1 MVNQDDKTKVL
12 PQIRRSWRERM
23 VLSMLITGG
32 LLTMVWIVILT
43 ALAVQI
49 IGAVAGTG
57 GHG

>member
-1 MVNQDDKTKVL
+1 MINQDNKTEVL

-23 VLSMLITGG
+23 VLPMLITGG

-43 ALAVQI
+43 ALALQI

>member
-1 MVNQDDKTKVL
+1 MINQNNKTKIL

-23 VLSMLITGG
+23 VLTMLITGG

-43 ALAVQI
+43 ALALQI